1 VNRRRPAEGFTLP
14 ELLVAITIL
23 GIIMGAIG
31 AMITTAF
38 RTSSIVSAQLNASRG
53 PKVVSRYWV
62 PDVESA
68 TGIDADAPCGG
79 GPADQAVVT
88 FSWPEDVAPVDQ
100 PDQVATDG
108 PLHVV
113 TWWVHQNGAR
123 SQLLRSVCAG
133 GSTATPSTLPV
144 VADLSGVPAVEPSDP
159 STSRRH
165 TIMVTVPERGAKDDQ
180 FEFSVGAT
188 QQTTGTSPGSVLGP

>member
-1 VNRRRPAEGFTLP
+1 MSRRRSERGFTLP

-38 RTSSIVSAQLNASRG
+38 RTSSTVSARLTASRG

-68 TGIDADAPCGG
+68 TEIALGSATCPSGG
-79 GPADQAVVT
+79 QAVVS
-88 FSWPEDVAPVDQ
+88 FSWTEDAAPVDLQ
-100 PDQVATDG
+100 DQLAVPG
-108 PLHVV
+108 PTRRV
-113 TWWVHQNGAR
+113 TWSVQQFGAR
-123 SQLLRSVCAG
+123 SQLIRSVCAG
-133 GSTATPSTLPV
+133 GSGAPTSTLPV
-144 VADLSGVPAVEPSDP
+144 VADLKGIPTVASPT
-159 STSRRH
+159 STRH
-165 TIMVTVPERGAKDDQ
+165 VITVTVPERGAKDDE

-188 QQTTGTSPGSVLGP
+188 QRTTATPPGSVPEP